1 MIAAIATPS
10 GGGPLVDL
18 SYVHE
23 HQLLRTAAYSL
34 KSLLRTNSGSMAA
47 GSSSSSSSSGGM
59 ATTTT
64 GHGGGLLLNPLLPN
78 LPTIE
83 AFIFNIITALDI
95 KTAVLVTALIY
106 VERLSQRL
114 PESATGTADT
124 PYRIFLASLLLADKF
139 WSDSAVPVKS
149 LVTATG
155 GVFAHREIASMER
168 AMIKLLGFN
177 LFVSADQIHAHARKI
192 GFAVPEKL
200 EQ

>member
-34 KSLLRTNSGSMAA
+34 KSLLRTNSGT
-47 GSSSSSSSSGGM
+47 SGGM
-59 ATTTT
+59 ATTTA

-83 AFIFNIITALDI
+83 AFILNITTALDI

-149 LVTATG
+149 LVAATG